1 MRPREASINDVP
13 ILASDRNFHWPA
25 GPRGRVSSFLGL
37 ISWLDEL
44 YVLKIDARTAV
55 VALTHGAVLDDEAL
69 RESLR
74 ASCLYIGALGSKKT
88 HAKRLERLRAEGI
101 SEEDL
106 ARIRAPV
113 GLSIGAK
120 GPAEIAVP
128 IIAEI
133 VKASRGGL

>member
-1 MRPREASINDVP
+1 M
-13 ILASDRNFHWPA
+13 
-25 GPRGRVSSFLGL
+25 
-37 ISWLDEL
+37 
-44 YVLKIDARTAV
+44 
-55 VALTHGAVLDDEAL
+55 
-69 RESLR
+69 
-74 ASCLYIGALGSKKT
+74 GSKKT

-120 GPAEIAVP
+120 GPAEIAVS

-133 VKASRGGL
+133 VKTSRGGL